1 VKTSDGIEV
10 AVGDRLRLNHGISM
24 GAVRL
29 DPLTGQAQGNGTGHF
44 MVGDLGALLRYQAY
58 AGVEYAV
65 IEMDVAPGLEFWI
78 LDLSYR
84 FLYEPRSASGGD
96 ANVFDAILAAVAKH
110 ATTVPTKRVCD
121 CSMSTLMRDG
131 CRCGAVTRYQ
141 PPSLA

>member
-1 VKTSDGIEV
+1 
-10 AVGDRLRLNHGISM
+10 M

-96 ANVFDAILAAVAKH
+96 ANAQPINTWAEDKEAM
-110 ATTVPTKRVCD
+110 ATSQITLEEFCD
-121 CSMSTLMRDG
+121 RRWAFRNLR
-131 CRCGAVTRYQ
+131 
-141 PPSLA
+141 